1 MKEGVS
7 QKRVGTDLKSELK
20 QRITVEFQ
28 KNLKTSSSITAE
40 QKAILGELLAKEG
53 LDPKNLITALCHRS
67 EGKVN
72 G

>member
-20 QRITVEFQ
+20 QSIIVEFE
-28 KNLKTSSSITAE
+28 KNLKPSSSITAE
-40 QKAILGELLAKEG
+40 QKVILGELLAKES
-53 LDPKNLITALCHRS
+53 LDPKNIITALSHRA
-67 EGKVN
+67 EDAAN

>member
-7 QKRVGTDLKSELK
+7 QKKVGTALKSELK
-20 QRITVEFQ
+20 QSIIVEFQ
-28 KNLKTSSSITAE
+28 NNLKTSSSITAD
-40 QKAILGELLAKEG
+40 QKAILGELLTKEG
-53 LDPKNLITALCHRS
+53 LYPKNIITALCHRS

>member
-7 QKRVGTDLKSELK
+7 QKRVETDLKTELK
-20 QRITVEFQ
+20 QRIIVEFQ

-53 LDPKNLITALCHRS
+53 LDPKNIITALCHRS
-67 EGKVN
+67 EGEVN